1 MSSPGDLGAPHGD
14 PHLDAYLDFLLVEKG
29 LAAKTLEAYGDDLV
43 RFLDFARG
51 HGTRELVG
59 VDSAMVLRYLIHLRE
74 AGLSARSRAR
84 HLISLRGLFRHL
96 VHENVIQQNP
106 AAVVDLPKIGLK
118 LPDVLSVADVKALLA
133 APDTAKATG
142 LRDAAMLELLYAAG
156 LRVSE
161 LIKVACLDV
170 NLEAGFIRVV
180 GKGGKE
186 RLVPIGAH
194 AQQKLR
200 RYLEQG
206 RPRQLKGLTSVTL
219 FVAHRGRPMTRQ
231 GFWKLLRRHAA
242 TAGIVKPVTPHSL
255 RHSFATHLLEGGAD
269 LRVVQEL
276 LGHADISTTQIYTH
290 VARQQLKESHG
301 KFHPRG

>member
-1 MSSPGDLGAPHGD
+1 VGGPGDLGD
-14 PHLDAYLDFLLVEKG
+14 PHLDAYLSFLLVEKG
-29 LAAKTLEAYGDDLV
+29 LAEKTLEAYGNDLV
-43 RFLDFARG
+43 RFLDFIRTKGIRALA
-51 HGTRELVG
+51 E
-59 VDSAMVLRYLIHLRE
+59 VDSAAVLQYLIHLRKE
-74 AGLSARSRAR
+74 GLGARSRAR
-84 HLISLRGLFRHL
+84 HLISLRGLYRHL
-96 VHENVIQQNP
+96 LNEKVIQLNP
-106 AAVVDLPKIGLK
+106 AAVVDLPKVGLK
-118 LPDVLSVADVKALLA
+118 LPDVLSVTDVQALLA
-133 APDTAKATG
+133 APDIAKPTG

-170 NLEAGFIRVV
+170 NLAAGIIRVL

-186 RLVPIGAH
+186 RLVPIGTH
-194 AQQKLR
+194 AQAKLR
-200 RYLEQG
+200 QYLENG
-206 RPRQLKGLTSVTL
+206 RPRQLKNLVSATL
-219 FVAHRGRPMTRQ
+219 FVAHRGKPMTRQ

-242 TAGIVKPVTPHSL
+242 KAAIQKPVTPHSL

-290 VARQQLKESHG
+290 VACQHLKDTHE

>member
-1 MSSPGDLGAPHGD
+1 VATPGHRGD
-14 PHLDAYLDFLLVEKG
+14 PHLDAYLEFLLVEKG
-29 LAAKTLEAYGDDLV
+29 LAAKTLEAYSNDLV
-43 RFLDFARG
+43 RFLDFIQSK
-51 HGTRELVG
+51 GTRALAKA
-59 VDSAMVLRYLIHLRE
+59 DSALVLQYLIHLRK
-74 AGLSARSRAR
+74 AGLGARSRAR

-96 VHENVIQQNP
+96 VHEKVIQQNP
-106 AAVVDLPKIGLK
+106 AAVVDLPKVGLK
-118 LPDVLSVADVKALLA
+118 LPDVLSVADVQALLA
-133 APDTAKATG
+133 APNRAKPTG

-180 GKGGKE
+180 GKGDKE

-194 AQQKLR
+194 AQVKLR
-200 RYLEQG
+200 QYLEKG
-206 RPRQLKGLTSVTL
+206 RPRQLKGMVSGTL
-219 FVAHRGRPMTRQ
+219 FVAQRGRPMTRQ

-242 TAGIVKPVTPHSL
+242 TAGIQKSVTPHSL

-290 VARQQLKESHG
+290 VARQQLKDTHE